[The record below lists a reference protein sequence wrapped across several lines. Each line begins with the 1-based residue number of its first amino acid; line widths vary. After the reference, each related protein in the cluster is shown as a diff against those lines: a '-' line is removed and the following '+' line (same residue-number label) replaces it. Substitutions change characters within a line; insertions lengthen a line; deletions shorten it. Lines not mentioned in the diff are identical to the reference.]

1 MKELEPLERFS
12 PKPVA
17 ACVLRLLLERRDA
30 GLEIDPWLP
39 FPQKHCCFSFG
50 PQKGPV
56 PVGALFLVWS
66 AGPPYA
72 QTCPD
77 CKATAYMVS
86 FGGLLSSGGGRL
98 VCPACGM
105 VWFQF
110 LGGLGRVAD
119 WLTVS
124 PLMGTVFKPTG
135 MVFGAAFCSDGGALR
150 ALLGVAEPPDEGEG
164 VSFGI
169 VNGPAFSMELEF
181 EKIAPKKEG

>member
-1 MKELEPLERFS
+1 MKELEPLKRCR

-17 ACVLRLLLERRDA
+17 ARVLRLLLERRDA

-56 PVGALFLVWS
+56 PVGALFLLWS
-66 AGPPYA
+66 AGPPYV

-77 CKATAYMVS
+77 CKATAYMTS
-86 FGGLLSSGGGRL
+86 FGGLLSDGGGHL
-98 VCPACGM
+98 ICPACGGM
-105 VWFQF
+105 WYQF

-119 WLTVS
+119 WLKAS
-124 PLMGTVFKPTG
+124 PLMGTVFEPMG

-150 ALLGVAEPPDEGEG
+150 ALLGVAEPPDEEEG
-164 VSFGI
+164 VSFRI
-169 VNGPAFSMELEF
+169 VNGPAFSVDLGF
-181 EKIAPKKEG
+181 EKVPPGMEA